1 MFGVKEDNILDR
13 LERERK
19 EKKKIRQTVTEV
31 VEDED
36 RAKGQAE
43 EFYRIG
49 KFEENRDRSLKIRF
63 ATQIQAEEVLNG
75 T

>member
-19 EKKKIRQTVTEV
+19 EKEIRQIITEV

-36 RAKGQAE
+36 RAMGQVE

-49 KFEENRDRSLKIRF
+49 R
-63 ATQIQAEEVLNG
+63 
-75 T
+75 

>member
-36 RAKGQAE
+36 RAMGQVE
-43 EFYRIG
+43 EFYRIS